1 MEVKVRRIGVARLA
15 VAGLLVLAGIL
26 FLLQNFNLL
35 TNAFAAI
42 WAIIW
47 IAAGVGFILYYL
59 RFRAFWWLLIPGLIC
74 LAIGVLTGLDA
85 LHAGVAENIAGAVLL
100 GGIGVAFVV
109 IYIMHQRQWWALI
122 PAGALIS
129 LAAVTGW
136 FGTTGTGISGGF
148 FLVGLGLTFVII
160 QFLPT
165 YRPRSNWPGIVGAV
179 LLVLGA
185 ASIGTGTYL
194 GNLIW
199 PIALIAL
206 GLFLAFFWLRPRRRV

>member
-1 MEVKVRRIGVARLA
+1 
-15 VAGLLVLAGIL
+15 
-26 FLLQNFNLL
+26 
-35 TNAFAAI
+35 
-42 WAIIW
+42 
-47 IAAGVGFILYYL
+47 
-59 RFRAFWWLLIPGLIC
+59 
-74 LAIGVLTGLDA
+74 
-85 LHAGVAENIAGAVLL
+85 
-100 GGIGVAFVV
+100 V
-109 IYIMHQRQWWALI
+109 IYIMHRRQWWALI

-136 FGTTGTGISGGF
+136 FGTTSTALGGGF
-148 FLVGLGLTFVII
+148 FLVGLGLTFAII

-165 YRPRSNWPGIVGAV
+165 YRPQSNWPGIVGAA

-206 GLFLAFFWLRPRRRV
+206 GLFLAFLWLRPRRRV